1 MYCKSTEKNCMQHY
15 TKCVSSFQIPIQ
27 INTLKVVQ
35 FYRRSITKY
44 RKKFFDVFK
53 RSCPTIIP
61 YLKKLLGE
69 NKTIELKRALAN
81 GEIIV
86 VSGVEESGKTTLV
99 RTLNT
104 LGYVAVEDFNVY
116 KLNLTKS
123 LETCDPNIDDV
134 IFSDPNN

>member
-1 MYCKSTEKNCMQHY
+1 MIS
-15 TKCVSSFQIPIQ
+15 
-27 INTLKVVQ
+27 
-35 FYRRSITKY
+35 
-44 RKKFFDVFK
+44 
-53 RSCPTIIP
+53 P

-69 NKTIELKRALAN
+69 KRTIELKRALAN

-116 KLNLTKS
+116 KLNLTKP